1 MHTHYCH
8 VMAPS
13 GLPFFLFC
21 THSITDN
28 AVVPSAAAFDVIFF
42 LLDFVNRAAENCV
55 VPHHYFWDL
64 VLSRLSLFLCLLW
77 NSFHFFSSLTATVSH
92 WLANDS
98 SSCLQFPVCGF
109 PFLTQLIFLSQ
120 RWRHLV
126 PIKLWHVS
134 TCITFQNVIICMQRI
149 SFTLSKCNNLDHCF
163 HNIEE
168 KISSNDVI
176 FSGSFWSNTKWIIKH
191 VYSSVVDTTEGIF
204 LTILIWH
211 TNGIPFTHVVS
222 CHQFVSEGTLH
233 EDQCMFF
240 PEARIPFDGF
250 SWQFLSGTLTI
261 FPSHIL
267 FLQ

>member
-1 MHTHYCH
+1 MPCH
-8 VMAPS
+8 GTKWTSLLSFLYPLHNWQCS
-13 GLPFFLFC
+13 GAKCSCFWCRFLFTGFC
-21 THSITDN
+21 ESGCWKLHGTSPLLLGPC
-28 AVVPSAAAFDVIFF
+28 AVQALTFSLPSLKFF
-42 LLDFVNRAAENCV
+42 PLLFIS
-55 VPHHYFWDL
+55 Y
-64 VLSRLSLFLCLLW
+64 S
-77 NSFHFFSSLTATVSH
+77 TVSH

-134 TCITFQNVIICMQRI
+134 TCITCITFQNVIICMQRI

-176 FSGSFWSNTKWIIKH
+176 FSGSFLSNTKWIIKH